1 MIIRKTYEADIDRRR
16 PRVFA
21 VTLLCV
27 TAVFVAALYVRL
39 PSVADMLASI
49 DDDTSVDIELAP
61 LPDQDR
67 NLVAARVHERTVTER
82 IRKVDELTAQ
92 EQQEAVRQS
101 LAFSTT
107 GGDEAEQ
114 MKPAEAEP
122 VAPAITTME
131 GADLPLRVIEELPE
145 FPGGMSEF
153 VQWLTAALRY
163 PPQARNKRQQG
174 EVVVKF
180 VVEKDGSI
188 TGLRFVKQTH
198 TALDAEVL
206 RVMRIM
212 PKWKPGQDHGRP
224 CRAVVAV
231 PVVFAI

>member
-1 MIIRKTYEADIDRRR
+1 M
-16 PRVFA
+16 VFA

-27 TAVFVAALYVRL
+27 TALFVAALYVRL
-39 PSVADMLASI
+39 PDAADIMSMLDSE
-49 DDDTSVDIELAP
+49 TSVDIELAP

-67 NLVAARVHERTVTER
+67 NLVAARVEESAVTER
-82 IRKVDELTAQ
+82 IRKVDELTTEERREALR
-92 EQQEAVRQS
+92 QQ
-101 LAFSTT
+101 LAFTT
-107 GGDEAEQ
+107 SGDPDTERMKAEEAQ
-114 MKPAEAEP
+114 P
-122 VAPAITTME
+122 VAPPITSME

-153 VQWLTAALRY
+153 VQWLTQALRY
-163 PPQARNKRQQG
+163 PQMARQRRQQG

-180 VVEKDGSI
+180 VVEKDGTVTDI
-188 TGLRFVKQTH
+188 HFVQQTH

-212 PKWKPGQDHGRP
+212 PKWKPGKDHGHP

-231 PVVFAI
+231 PVVFAL